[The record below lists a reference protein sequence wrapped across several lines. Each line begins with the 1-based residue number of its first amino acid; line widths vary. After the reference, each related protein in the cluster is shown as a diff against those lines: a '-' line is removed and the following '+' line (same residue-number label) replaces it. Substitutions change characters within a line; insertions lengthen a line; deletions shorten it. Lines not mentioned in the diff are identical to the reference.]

1 MQPSGVQAVVRGV
14 LGAGAGE
21 LKSKE
26 RWCEAQCKTSLK
38 YLLKSKTL
46 YLSIIAAFVFNVF
59 TPVSCCSLLLGEE
72 SDWRKC
78 DSVARILVTCP
89 QQSASA
95 DSYYK
100 KVCPQVCCSTHTH
113 AEEQFLK
120 DLPAEFVQK
129 LCASLPRRTD
139 TVLKATPNIDWI

>member
-1 MQPSGVQAVVRGV
+1 MQPGGVQAVVRAILGV
-14 LGAGAGE
+14 GAGE

-26 RWCEAQCKTSLK
+26 QWCEAQCKTSLK
-38 YLLKSKTL
+38 YLLKSKTF
-46 YLSIIAAFVFNVF
+46 YLSIIAEFVFNVF

-100 KVCPQVCCSTHTH
+100 EVCRQVCCSTHTH
-113 AEEQFLK
+113 THTYMRKNTF
-120 DLPAEFVQK
+120 
-129 LCASLPRRTD
+129 
-139 TVLKATPNIDWI
+139 